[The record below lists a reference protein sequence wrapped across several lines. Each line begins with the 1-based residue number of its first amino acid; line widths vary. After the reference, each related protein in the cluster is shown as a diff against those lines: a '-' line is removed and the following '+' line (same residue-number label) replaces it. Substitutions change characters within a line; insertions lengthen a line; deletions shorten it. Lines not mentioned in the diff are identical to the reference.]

1 MKAHLTLIEGHMTAL
16 KKNPASVR
24 PNETAKSA
32 PASSGF
38 LGSRFNIDKVRA
50 FVAELEVPFSP
61 SLIEWRV
68 VRVSEDRSR
77 GQILPYADQ
86 RAYTDRLNELFT
98 PAGWTRT
105 YTVQTSATFE
115 RSRDNKVAAK
125 VFVTCELTIH
135 GIGSHSATGEEW
147 TDNENAGT
155 SAEAQAFKRACSCFG
170 LGRYLYNLGGVWVEL
185 DEHGH
190 PAETPQLDGW
200 ATPEGWRKGLR
211 SLPHGESGAVKP
223 AGADKRKKNFRSDE
237 PSVSPDDRR
246 MIQQIEAMA
255 QPLGKAMYRGLLK
268 AIARVWKPSEIHDR
282 VVLEKVLA
290 TMQSAAQ
297 GLRRLE
303 AAQDR
308 IGSEAT
314 KAVMNSLH
322 VRSVAQVDNL
332 ETLRQLVQALEENA
346 DQISA

>member
-1 MKAHLTLIEGHMTAL
+1 MTAL
-16 KKNPASVR
+16 KKSPASVR
-24 PNETAKSA
+24 PNGTA
-32 PASSGF
+32 PASSPSSA
-38 LGSRFNIDKVRA
+38 SRFNMDKVRA

-68 VRVSEDRSR
+68 VRVNEDRSR
-77 GQILPYADQ
+77 GQVIPYADQ

-98 PAGWTRT
+98 PAGWTRK
-105 YTVQTSATFE
+105 YIVHTSATFE

-125 VFVTCELTIH
+125 VFVTCELTIY

-170 LGRYLYNLGGVWVEL
+170 LGRYLYNLGGVWVDL

-190 PAETPQLDGW
+190 PAQTPHLGDW

-211 SLPHGESGAVKP
+211 PLSHGESGAVKP
-223 AGADKRKKNFRSDE
+223 AVITKEKKNFRPEE
-237 PSVSPDDRR
+237 PNISPEDRR
-246 MIQQIEAMA
+246 MIQEIEAMA

-268 AIARVWKPSEIHDR
+268 DIARVWQPSEIRDR
-282 VVLEKVLA
+282 AVLEKVLA

-303 AAQDR
+303 AAQER
-308 IGSEAT
+308 VGSEAT

-322 VRSVAQVDNL
+322 VKSMAQVNNL
-332 ETLRQLVQALEENA
+332 ETLRQLVHALEENA

>member
-1 MKAHLTLIEGHMTAL
+1 MRAL

-24 PNETAKSA
+24 PNETARSA
-32 PASSGF
+32 PASAGF

-68 VRVSEDRSR
+68 VRVNEDRSR
-77 GQILPYADQ
+77 GQVIAYADQ

-170 LGRYLYNLGGVWVEL
+170 LGRYLYNLSSVWVEL

-211 SLPHGESGAVKP
+211 SLSHGESGAVRP
-223 AGADKRKKNFRSDE
+223 AAADKTKKNFRSDE
-237 PSVSPDDRR
+237 PSVSPEDRR

-255 QPLGKAMYRGLLK
+255 QPLGKAMYRGVLK
-268 AIARVWKPSEIHDR
+268 AIARVWKPSEINDR

-290 TMQSAAQ
+290 TMQSAVQ

-303 AAQDR
+303 AAQER
-308 IGSEAT
+308 VGPEAT
-314 KAVMNSLH
+314 KAIMNSLH
-322 VRSVAQVDNL
+322 IKSLAQVGNL
-332 ETLRQLVQALEENA
+332 ETLRHLVQALEESA
-346 DQISA
+346 DQASA

>member
-24 PNETAKSA
+24 PSEIASA
-32 PASSGF
+32 YT
-38 LGSRFNIDKVRA
+38 GSRFNMDKVRA

-77 GQILPYADQ
+77 GQVIPYADQ

-98 PAGWTRT
+98 PAGWTRK
-105 YTVQTSATFE
+105 YTVHTSATFE

-147 TDNENAGT
+147 TDNDNAGT

-170 LGRYLYNLGGVWVEL
+170 LGRYLYNFNAAWVEL

-190 PAETPQLDGW
+190 PAEAPQLGSW
-200 ATPEGWRKGLR
+200 ATPEAWRKGLR
-211 SLPHGESGAVKP
+211 PLPHGESAPVKP
-223 AGADKRKKNFRSDE
+223 SAAAKKGKNSSPDE
-237 PSVSPDDRR
+237 PSVSPEDRR

-255 QPLGKAMYRGLLK
+255 QPLGKAMYRGVLK
-268 AIARVWKPSEIHDR
+268 AIARVWKPSEINDR

-290 TMQSAAQ
+290 TMQSAVQ

-303 AAQDR
+303 AAQER
-308 IGSEAT
+308 VGPEAT
-314 KAVMNSLH
+314 KAIMNSLH
-322 VRSVAQVDNL
+322 IKSLAQVGNL
-332 ETLRQLVQALEENA
+332 ETLRHLVQALEESA
-346 DQISA
+346 DQASA